1 MPSDPKSGTQ
11 GGAGLGRR
19 DHISGNQKQG
29 GGVSQTKS
37 QRTGDKRRWSDVW
50 SDRLPKT
57 RQKIDR
63 ITGKMG
69 SDGDVEQLPTKTEA
83 TDAPVKTPYYDVY
96 ESYKKDAEDA
106 ISKEAVP
113 PAYKEPVKEY
123 FESLKP

>member
-1 MPSDPKSGTQ
+1 MPTDPTSAD

-19 DHISGNQKQG
+19 DHISGAQQKG
-29 GGVSQTKS
+29 GGVSDKKS

-69 SDGDVEQLPTKTEA
+69 SDGDVEQLPTKTEG
-83 TDAPVKTPYYDVY
+83 TDSPVKTPYYDVY

-106 ISKEAVP
+106 ISKESVP